1 MKKDYRILKEMFCI
15 IFLCCAFLISSHVT
29 YGQYN
34 KKGIAPVLVPAGGFH
49 VDGDAYANTPVAG
62 VGDWFEKPGTGGW
75 LINSDG
81 SYAVPVGDGNM
92 TQFYVDVFKAI
103 DPTAFPGTNKIN
115 DPPSTYTV
123 GLANVPSKNDM
134 QRAAAHFSFA
144 DPSLPGGVEGDLWC
158 MFAADRW
165 EINGESYIDF
175 EFNQAKMELVGGTIK
190 SYAPLT
196 DIDGDPTGGRTPG
209 DILITM
215 YFEKGGK
222 QATLYV
228 DKWEKTGKGG
238 TYLWTRKNV
247 ETDFPPNTLFC
258 TENTEVTL
266 APWPVYDTGGNTYQI
281 NQYAEGA
288 INLTRLM
295 AVGETKCGHLSTV
308 WIHTK
313 TSQSSTAEL
322 KDLAGPPF
330 QVDLGVPEL
339 MAKCPEDPNLP
350 ACTKKADIEAAFTAW
365 KSGFTWEGGV
375 EPITVLSGAF
385 PTLPADVDCKGAT
398 LTYTYKIKDY
408 CQQTDECT
416 ATFTVAPD
424 LLAPVLPKLPEG
436 GDLGCNPTLP
446 TCATGLIAMDDCD
459 GEVQVT
465 CEAGDITGSD
475 CAKQQIFTYRAV
487 DFCGNES
494 SEKVTYTWTEDLED
508 PVAECPEPRDLGK
521 NPAPGSWA
529 PEMVKWTDNCSI
541 KDEGVIKGT
550 PVADKCNWKVV
561 HVHWAKDECDNYAE
575 CEEIITWSV
584 ELQCY
589 TVVDKVPEFGGD
601 YGEATV
607 WVTIDGNPA
616 NPDDFTYKWFP
627 SGETTRTTYL
637 LTTTGARVLV
647 TDKYGCTT
655 ECEVPQ
661 QQGPECPEPFNLGC
675 NPVKLP
681 DAELIENDLEAHYG
695 VNITITEINHGDV
708 QGDDCWKKQIWTV
721 AFEDD
726 KGNPAVCDLIYKW
739 KVDKEPPVFTKIEDF
754 WLEGCNPDWP
764 EKLETTWTD
773 NCGVEGE
780 LSGNIYSDEGKITWG
795 EPCHQEKTY
804 TFTLTD
810 DCNNTAKMEVI
821 VKRIWDNAPPSLWVP
836 EGGDLG
842 CNPMYVP
849 PKSWR
854 PESFDRC
861 GQTIEELTQGEVIKD
876 GCMRSQTFTF
886 TATDEC
892 GNSASES
899 ATFTWKEDHTGPVM
913 EPMADLVFACEEP
926 VVIPTPV
933 FNDECDGAI
942 TDYTCEVVGYPEADC
957 ATFAFPE
964 GETTV
969 CFTAYDECGNSTVQC
984 VKVTVEPCV
993 IKCETAYGRLENERG
1008 ESLGRCFLDDGFD
1021 RWGWTNYIVPSE
1033 TKYVLPIYAGAAH
1046 CDVTNGWGKV
1056 GTATIKYFGDKLVV
1070 TYEMLP
1076 KNSLSEVHVYVGCG
1090 KYPKLKSG
1098 KETVAP
1104 GQYTFNFSALDRA
1117 SVYTVTFNDVK
1128 GPVWVIVHAVV
1139 CDVDGKTTGE
1149 GSFVKAIDCR
1159 PKSATIAGIEA
1170 TELRVYPNPFDTKVN
1185 FEFVSA
1191 RDAQARLEIFNVTG
1205 QKISTLM
1212 NHQVERGVLNRI
1224 EYQPVDIISG
1234 VLFYR
1239 LTLDDQ
1245 IINGKLLYNKQ

>member
-1 MKKDYRILKEMFCI
+1 
-15 IFLCCAFLISSHVT
+15 
-29 YGQYN
+29 
-34 KKGIAPVLVPAGGFH
+34 
-49 VDGDAYANTPVAG
+49 
-62 VGDWFEKPGTGGW
+62 
-75 LINSDG
+75 
-81 SYAVPVGDGNM
+81 
-92 TQFYVDVFKAI
+92 
-103 DPTAFPGTNKIN
+103 
-115 DPPSTYTV
+115 
-123 GLANVPSKNDM
+123 
-134 QRAAAHFSFA
+134 
-144 DPSLPGGVEGDLWC
+144 
-158 MFAADRW
+158 
-165 EINGESYIDF
+165 
-175 EFNQAKMELVGGTIK
+175 
-190 SYAPLT
+190 
-196 DIDGDPTGGRTPG
+196 
-209 DILITM
+209 
-215 YFEKGGK
+215 
-222 QATLYV
+222 
-228 DKWEKTGKGG
+228 
-238 TYLWTRKNV
+238 
-247 ETDFPPNTLFC
+247 
-258 TENTEVTL
+258 
-266 APWPVYDTGGNTYQI
+266 
-281 NQYAEGA
+281 
-288 INLTRLM
+288 
-295 AVGETKCGHLSTV
+295 
-308 WIHTK
+308 
-313 TSQSSTAEL
+313 
-322 KDLAGPPF
+322 
-330 QVDLGVPEL
+330 
-339 MAKCPEDPNLP
+339 
-350 ACTKKADIEAAFTAW
+350 
-365 KSGFTWEGGV
+365 
-375 EPITVLSGAF
+375 
-385 PTLPADVDCKGAT
+385 
-398 LTYTYKIKDY
+398 
-408 CQQTDECT
+408 
-416 ATFTVAPD
+416 
-424 LLAPVLPKLPEG
+424 
-436 GDLGCNPTLP
+436 
-446 TCATGLIAMDDCD
+446 
-459 GEVQVT
+459 
-465 CEAGDITGSD
+465 
-475 CAKQQIFTYRAV
+475 
-487 DFCGNES
+487 
-494 SEKVTYTWTEDLED
+494 
-508 PVAECPEPRDLGK
+508 
-521 NPAPGSWA
+521 
-529 PEMVKWTDNCSI
+529 VKWTDKCSI

-550 PVADKCNWKVV
+550 PVADKCKWKVV
-561 HVHWAKDECDNYAE
+561 HVHWAIDECDNYAE

-601 YGEATV
+601 YGQATV
-607 WVTIDGNPA
+607 WVTIDGDPA

-661 QQGPECPEPFNLGC
+661 QQGPECPDPFNLGC

-681 DAELIENDLEAHYG
+681 DAELIENDLEAYYG

-773 NCGVEGE
+773 NCGVEGG
-780 LSGNIYSDEGKITWG
+780 LSGNIYSDEGEITGG

-821 VKRIWDNAPPSLWVP
+821 VKRKWDHSAPLLRVP
-836 EGGDLG
+836 EGRYLG

-849 PKSWR
+849 PKSWN
-854 PESFDRC
+854 PESFDLC
-861 GQTIEELTQGEVIKD
+861 GPAKEELTQGEVIKD

-993 IKCETAYGRLENERG
+993 IHCETAFGRLENERG

-1076 KNSLSEVHVYVGCG
+1076 MNSLSEVHVYVGCG

-1104 GQYTFNFSALDRA
+1104 GQYTFNISALDRA

-1212 NHQVERGVLNRI
+1212 NRQVERGVLNRI

-1245 IINGKLLYNKQ
+1245 IINGKLMYNKQ